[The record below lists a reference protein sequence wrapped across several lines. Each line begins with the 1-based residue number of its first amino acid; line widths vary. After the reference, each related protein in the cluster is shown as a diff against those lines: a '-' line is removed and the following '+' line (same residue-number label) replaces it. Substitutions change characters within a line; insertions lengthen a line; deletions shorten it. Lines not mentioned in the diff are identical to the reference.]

1 MGSPS
6 KKFRIAI
13 CDGINYGTSMERCK
27 IVIDTNILISA
38 LISRRGAAFK
48 LLSLIGKQY
57 FDLVLSVPLIIEYE
71 DVLKRK
77 NSKVMVSREAN
88 DHILDRM
95 CYHAELREIFYLWR
109 PYLTDPKD
117 DLVLEVAVEANCSHI
132 ITYNIRHFKEIGRFG
147 LEAVTPKSFLQKI
160 GVIE

>member
-1 MGSPS
+1 M
-6 KKFRIAI
+6 KRH
-13 CDGINYGTSMERCK
+13 K

-57 FDLVLSVPLIIEYE
+57 FDFALSVPLIIEYE
-71 DVLKRK
+71 DVVKRK
-77 NSKVMVSREAN
+77 NSKVMVSQEAI

-95 CYHAELREIFYLWR
+95 CYHADLREIFYLWR

-117 DLVLEVAVEANCSHI
+117 DLVLELAVEANCSYI
-132 ITYNIRHFKEIGRFG
+132 ITYNIKDFKNIDKFA
-147 LEAVTPKSFLQKI
+147 LEAITPKLFLQKI
-160 GVIE
+160 GVI